1 MSRKFSMFKNVRT
14 SSLRNDSQVK
24 RRTQPSFSAE
34 SSFSFSVSFSV
45 CKKEQ
50 KARIKRSQNFVKN
63 KNILQQNR
71 TKMCF
76 FFYMLTC
83 KHKTILVSKILIN
96 LNRSLVRN
104 MITPQINAFIMA
116 RACKVCLGKIII
128 NNTSRGKHNNL
139 KYFQT
144 NLTFV
149 HPFCSYPEDRRS
161 D

>member
-1 MSRKFSMFKNVRT
+1 
-14 SSLRNDSQVK
+14 VK

-71 TKMCF
+71 TKMCV

-83 KHKTILVSKILIN
+83 KDKTILVSKISIN
-96 LNRSLVRN
+96 FNRSLARN
-104 MITPQINAFIMA
+104 MIALQINAFIMA
-116 RACKVCLGKIII
+116 RACKVCLRKIITQVEI
-128 NNTSRGKHNNL
+128 NITIQNISRR
-139 KYFQT
+139 T
-144 NLTFV
+144 
-149 HPFCSYPEDRRS
+149 
-161 D
+161 